1 VRAELALVRA
11 ELTSKPW
18 LAAGIGV
25 ILIIAIAAPFAVNN
39 YVVSFLNSLLGFIV
53 MATAWMLFSGTTRY
67 ISLATAAFFGLGAY
81 LVAGLSELLPF
92 PVLIIVVAFS
102 GFVVALIV
110 GLSTLRLSGVYFTIF
125 TFGLT
130 ELVRQVVTWY
140 QVNVIGSV
148 GSYIFTDAEASDI
161 YWRLLVLAL
170 SLYLV
175 GYVLLRSRIGLAMH
189 AIGADETV
197 AKHSGI
203 NVTAVK
209 IGVFALSAV
218 FMTLTGA
225 IMAPRWT
232 YIDPPIAFSMIISF
246 EVVIMALLGGVG
258 RLWGPI
264 VGVVPMLLVAEYL
277 ATRFPNY
284 FTILLGL
291 AFMAIVYFI
300 PRGIVGLIEE
310 RWSKRPVWAKRRS
323 AERIA

>member
-1 VRAELALVRA
+1 MRAELIGLRDELARQPWLMTALGALV
-11 ELTSKPW
+11 L
-18 LAAGIGV
+18 
-25 ILIIAIAAPFAVNN
+25 IAAVVPFVVNN
-39 YVVSFLNSLLGFIV
+39 YILSFFNNLLGFVV

-81 LVAGLSELLPF
+81 LVAGLGELLPF
-92 PVLIIVVAFS
+92 PVLMIVVAL
-102 GFVVALIV
+102 GGLTVALIV

-130 ELVRQVVTWY
+130 ELVRQIVTWY
-140 QVNVIGSV
+140 QVKIIGSV
-148 GSYIFTDAEASDI
+148 GSYIFVDTEAVDI
-161 YWRLLVLAL
+161 YWRMLILAIVL
-170 SLYLV
+170 YWV
-175 GYVLLRSRIGLAMH
+175 GFLLLRSRIGLALN

-203 NVTAVK
+203 NVTGVK
-209 IGVFALSAV
+209 VGVFALSAV

-232 YIDPPIAFSMIISF
+232 YIDPPIAFNVVASF
-246 EVVIMALLGGVG
+246 EVLIMALLGGAG

-264 VGVVPMLLVAEYL
+264 VGVVPMLLVAEFL

-300 PRGIVGLIEE
+300 PRGIVGVIE
-310 RWSKRPVWAKRRS
+310 SVWNKRRKQGPVP
-323 AERIA
+323 

>member
-1 VRAELALVRA
+1 MRAELVGLRDELVRQ
-11 ELTSKPW
+11 PW
-18 LAAGIGV
+18 LMAGLGA
-25 ILIIAIAAPFAVNN
+25 LLLIAISVPFVVNN
-39 YVVSFLNSLLGFIV
+39 YVLSFFNNLLGFVV

-81 LVAGLSELLPF
+81 LVAGLGELLPF
-92 PVLIIVVAFS
+92 PVLMIVVAL
-102 GFVVALIV
+102 GGLIVALIV

-130 ELVRQVVTWY
+130 ELVRQIVTWY
-140 QVNVIGSV
+140 QVKIIGSV
-148 GSYIFTDAEASDI
+148 GSYIFVDTEAVDI
-161 YWRLLVLAL
+161 YWRMLILAILL
-170 SLYLV
+170 YCV
-175 GYVLLRSRIGLAMH
+175 GFLLLRSRIGLALH

-203 NVTAVK
+203 NVTGVK

-232 YIDPPIAFSMIISF
+232 YIDPPIAFNVVASF
-246 EVVIMALLGGVG
+246 EVLIMALLGGAG

-264 VGVVPMLLVAEYL
+264 VGVVPMLLVAEFL
-277 ATRFPNY
+277 STRFPNY

-300 PRGIVGLIEE
+300 PRGIVGAIESL
-310 RWSKRPVWAKRRS
+310 WTKRRKGAPAS
-323 AERIA
+323 

>member
-1 VRAELALVRA
+1 MNDILGD
-11 ELTSKPW
+11 LTSRPW
-18 LAAGIGV
+18 RTAGLAV
-25 ILIIAIAAPFAVNN
+25 LVLIAIAAPFAVNN
-39 YVVSFLNSLLGFIV
+39 YVVSFLNNLLGFVV

-81 LVAGLSELLPF
+81 LVAGLGEYLPF
-92 PVLIIVVAFS
+92 AVLMIVVAFA
-102 GFVVALIV
+102 GFTVALVV

-130 ELVRQVVTWY
+130 ELVRQLVTWY
-140 QVNVIGSV
+140 QVKVIGSV
-148 GSYIFTDAEASDI
+148 GSYIFIEAEASDI

-170 SLYLV
+170 VLYCI
-175 GYVLLRSRIGLAMH
+175 GFVLMRGRIGLALN

-232 YIDPPIAFSMIISF
+232 YIDPPIAFNMITSF
-246 EVVIMALLGGVG
+246 EVLIMALLGGVG

-264 VGVVPMLLVAEYL
+264 VGVVPMLIVSEFLS
-277 ATRFPNY
+277 TRFPNY

-300 PRGIVGLIEE
+300 PRGVVGVLETY
-310 RWSKRPVWAKRRS
+310 WPKRGAKARS
-323 AERIA
+323 S

>member
-1 VRAELALVRA
+1 MQKRPLMVAIGALM
-11 ELTSKPW
+11 L
-18 LAAGIGV
+18 L
-25 ILIIAIAAPFAVNN
+25 AIAAPFSVNN
-39 YVVSFLNSLLGFIV
+39 YVLSFFNNLLGFVV

-81 LVAGLSELLPF
+81 LVAGLGEHLPY
-92 PVLIIVVAFS
+92 PVLMLVVAFG
-102 GFVVALIV
+102 GFIVALVV

-130 ELVRQVVTWY
+130 ELVRQIVTWY
-140 QVNVIGSV
+140 QVKVIGSV
-148 GSYIFTDAEASDI
+148 GSYIFIESEASDI
-161 YWRLLVLAL
+161 YWRMLAL
-170 SLYLV
+170 AIVLYCV
-175 GYVLLRSRIGLAMH
+175 GYLLLRSRIGLALH

-203 NVTAVK
+203 NVTGVK

-232 YIDPPIAFSMIISF
+232 YIDPPIAFNVIASF
-246 EVVIMALLGGVG
+246 EVLIMALLGGVG

-264 VGVVPMLLVAEYL
+264 IGVVPMLLVSEFL
-277 ATRFPNY
+277 STRFPNY

-291 AFMAIVYFI
+291 AFMAIVYYI
-300 PRGIVGLIEE
+300 PGGIVGVLETYW
-310 RWSKRPVWAKRRS
+310 RNRRPSRPAV
-323 AERIA
+323 

>member
-1 VRAELALVRA
+1 MFAELKRSPRLSAF
-11 ELTSKPW
+11 
-18 LAAGIGV
+18 LAALLV
-25 ILIIAIAAPFAVNN
+25 AAITVPFVFNN
-39 YVVSFLNSLLGFIV
+39 YVLSFLNSVLGFVV

-81 LVAGLSELLPF
+81 LVAAFGEDLAFPLLM
-92 PVLIIVVAFS
+92 IVVAVG

-130 ELVRQVVTWY
+130 ELVRQIVTWY
-140 QVNVIGSV
+140 QAKVIGSV
-148 GSYIFTDAEASDI
+148 GTYIFVEATAGDI
-161 YWRLLVLAL
+161 YWRLLILAVLV
-170 SLYLV
+170 YLV
-175 GYVLLRSRIGLAMH
+175 GYRLLNSRVGLALH
-189 AIGADETV
+189 AIGADEAV
-197 AKHSGI
+197 ANHSGI

-232 YIDPPIAFSMIISF
+232 YIDPPIAFNVFISF
-246 EVVIMALLGGVG
+246 EVLIMALLGGIG
-258 RLWGPI
+258 RLWGPV
-264 VGVVPMLLVAEYL
+264 VGVVPMLLVAEFL

-300 PRGIVGLIEE
+300 PQGLVGLIMQHRE
-310 RWSKRPVWAKRRS
+310 RLRAWSGNRRIEKAS
-323 AERIA
+323 P

>member
-1 VRAELALVRA
+1 MFGIRD
-11 ELTSKPW
+11 ELTSRPGRS
-18 LAAGIGV
+18 AAIAALV
-25 ILIIAIAAPFAVNN
+25 LIAIAAPFAVNT
-39 YVVSFLNSLLGFIV
+39 YVVSFLNNLLGFVV

-81 LVAGLSELLPF
+81 LVAGLGELLPF
-92 PVLIIVVAFS
+92 GALMIVVAFA
-102 GFVVALIV
+102 GFVVALVV

-130 ELVRQVVTWY
+130 ELVRQLVTWY
-140 QVNVIGSV
+140 QVKVIGSV
-148 GSYIFTDAEASDI
+148 GSYIFVEAEASDI
-161 YWRLLVLAL
+161 YWRLLAL
-170 SLYLV
+170 SIVLYCV
-175 GYVLLRSRIGLAMH
+175 GFVLLRSRIGLALN

-232 YIDPPIAFSMIISF
+232 YIDPPIAFNMLASF
-246 EVVIMALLGGVG
+246 EVLIMALLGGVG

-264 VGVVPMLLVAEYL
+264 VGVVPILIVSEFL

-300 PRGIVGLIEE
+300 PRGVVGVLETY
-310 RWSKRPVWAKRRS
+310 WPKRGAKARS
-323 AERIA
+323 A

>member
-1 VRAELALVRA
+1 MNGIRGD
-11 ELTSKPW
+11 LTSRP
-18 LAAGIGV
+18 LRTAGFAV
-25 ILIIAIAAPFAVNN
+25 LILIAIAAPFAVNS
-39 YVVSFLNSLLGFIV
+39 YVVSFLNNLLGFVV

-81 LVAGLSELLPF
+81 LVAGLGEDLPF
-92 PVLIIVVAFS
+92 AVLMIVVAFA
-102 GFVVALIV
+102 GFSVALVV

-130 ELVRQVVTWY
+130 ELVRQLVTWY
-140 QVNVIGSV
+140 QVKVIGSV
-148 GSYIFTDAEASDI
+148 GSYIFIETEASDI
-161 YWRLLVLAL
+161 YWRLLVLAIV
-170 SLYLV
+170 LYCI
-175 GYVLLRSRIGLAMH
+175 GFVLMRSRIGLALN

-232 YIDPPIAFSMIISF
+232 YIDPPIAFNMITSF
-246 EVVIMALLGGVG
+246 EVLIMALLGGVG

-264 VGVVPMLLVAEYL
+264 VGVVPMLIVSEFLS
-277 ATRFPNY
+277 TRFPNY

-300 PRGIVGLIEE
+300 PRGVVGVLETY
-310 RWSKRPVWAKRRS
+310 WPKRGAKARS
-323 AERIA
+323 T

>member
-1 VRAELALVRA
+1 MNGIRGD
-11 ELTSKPW
+11 LTSRP
-18 LAAGIGV
+18 LRTAGFSV
-25 ILIIAIAAPFAVNN
+25 LVLIAIAAPFAVNN
-39 YVVSFLNSLLGFIV
+39 YVVSFLNNLLGFVV

-81 LVAGLSELLPF
+81 LVAGLGEYLPF
-92 PVLIIVVAFS
+92 AVLMIVVAFA
-102 GFVVALIV
+102 GFTVALVV

-130 ELVRQVVTWY
+130 ELVRQLVTWY
-140 QVNVIGSV
+140 QVKVIGSV
-148 GSYIFTDAEASDI
+148 GSYIFIEAEASDI
-161 YWRLLVLAL
+161 YWRLLVLAIV
-170 SLYLV
+170 LYCI
-175 GYVLLRSRIGLAMH
+175 GFVLMRSRIGLALN

-232 YIDPPIAFSMIISF
+232 YIDPPIAFNMITSF
-246 EVVIMALLGGVG
+246 EVLIMALLGGVG

-264 VGVVPMLLVAEYL
+264 VGVVPMLIVSEFLS
-277 ATRFPNY
+277 TRFPNY

-300 PRGIVGLIEE
+300 PRGVVGVLETY
-310 RWSKRPVWAKRRS
+310 WPKRGAKARS
-323 AERIA
+323 A

>member
-1 VRAELALVRA
+1 MFAELKR
-11 ELTSKPW
+11 SPR
-18 LAAGIGV
+18 LAAFLV
-25 ILIIAIAAPFAVNN
+25 ALLAAAIAAPFAVNN
-39 YVVSFLNSLLGFIV
+39 YVLSFLNSVLGFVV

-81 LVAGLSELLPF
+81 LVAAFGEDLAL
-92 PVLIIVVAFS
+92 PVLMVVVAIS

-130 ELVRQVVTWY
+130 ELVRQIVTWY
-140 QVNVIGSV
+140 QAKVIGSV
-148 GSYIFTDAEASDI
+148 GSYIFVEATAGDI
-161 YWRLLVLAL
+161 YWRLL
-170 SLYLV
+170 SLTIVVYLV
-175 GYVLLRSRIGLAMH
+175 GYKLLNSRVGLALN
-189 AIGADETV
+189 AIGADEAV

-203 NVTAVK
+203 NLTAMK

-232 YIDPPIAFSMIISF
+232 YIDPPIAFNVFISF
-246 EVVIMALLGGVG
+246 EVLIMALLGGIG
-258 RLWGPI
+258 RLWGPV
-264 VGVVPMLLVAEYL
+264 VGVVPLLVVSEFL

-300 PRGIVGLIEE
+300 PQGVVGLILKH
-310 RWSKRPVWAKRRS
+310 RDRLRARTRVAAPTTA
-323 AERIA
+323 AP

>member
-1 VRAELALVRA
+1 MRAELLSIRD
-11 ELTSKPW
+11 ELAKQPW
-18 LAAGIGV
+18 LLAAIAVLMLLAIGV
-25 ILIIAIAAPFAVNN
+25 PFVVNN
-39 YVVSFLNSLLGFIV
+39 YVLSFFNNLLGFVV

-81 LVAGLSELLPF
+81 LVAGLGEHLPY
-92 PVLIIVVAFS
+92 PVLMIVVALS

-130 ELVRQVVTWY
+130 ELVRQIVTWY
-140 QVNVIGSV
+140 QVKVIGSV
-148 GSYIFTDAEASDI
+148 GSYIFLESEASDI
-161 YWRLLVLAL
+161 YWRLLILAVI
-170 SLYLV
+170 LYAV
-175 GYVLLRSRIGLAMH
+175 GFLLLRSRIGLALH

-203 NVTAVK
+203 DVTGVK
-209 IGVFALSAV
+209 IVVFALSAV

-232 YIDPPIAFSMIISF
+232 YIDPPIAFNVIASF
-246 EVVIMALLGGVG
+246 EVLIMALLGGVG

-264 VGVVPMLLVAEYL
+264 VGVVPMLLVAEFL
-277 ATRFPNY
+277 STRFPNY

-300 PRGIVGLIEE
+300 PRGIVGVIETAWRKYRTPE
-310 RWSKRPVWAKRRS
+310 RSV
-323 AERIA
+323 